1 MRIVREE
8 VFGPVISV
16 EKFTTEEEAIHLAN
30 DTVYGLSAGFW
41 TRDPDR
47 IYRVSRALR
56 FGTVWINDFNI
67 YFTQAP
73 WGGYKQSGM
82 GRELGKTG
90 LEEYT
95 EIKHIYQNHAT
106 KPMNWFGC

>member
-1 MRIVREE
+1 
-8 VFGPVISV
+8 
-16 EKFTTEEEAIHLAN
+16 
-30 DTVYGLSAGFW
+30 
-41 TRDPDR
+41 
-47 IYRVSRALR
+47 
-56 FGTVWINDFNI
+56 
-67 YFTQAP
+67 
-73 WGGYKQSGM
+73 M